1 MADVRPGPF
10 RESVGVTID
19 TNAVGPFLE
28 SKTGA
33 IRAALAEKMGL
44 TSRNLAVA
52 VSAKVTGQV
61 LQVRTGRLSGSIRTL
76 PTETSPNEITGG
88 AAAGGGPVVY
98 ARSLEYG
105 SREHR
110 IPLIQAINAKV
121 LHFQIGGKE
130 IFARSVMHPGTR
142 AYAFMRGTLDEQATS
157 IIEGFQETA
166 AEAAAS

>member
-52 VSAKVTGQV
+52 VSAKVAGQV
-61 LQVRTGRLSGSIRTL
+61 LQVHTGRLSGSIRTL

-88 AAAGGGPVVY
+88 AAAGGAQVVY
-98 ARSLEYG
+98 ARPLEYG
-105 SREHR
+105 SRAH
-110 IPLIQAINAKV
+110 IIQAINAKA

-130 IFARSVMHPGTR
+130 IFAKQVMHPGTR

>member
-105 SREHR
+105 SRAH
-110 IPLIQAINAKV
+110 IIQAINAKV

-142 AYAFMRGTLDEQATS
+142 AYAFMRGTLDEQAAG